1 MVYYL
6 NKKNRK
12 MDQDM
17 AQAETESGGIEKT
30 ASVGV
35 EHTSS
40 SFRYML

>member
-6 NKKNRK
+6 NQKNRK

-17 AQAETESGGIEKT
+17 AQSETEGGGMEKT
-30 ASVGV
+30 TSVGI